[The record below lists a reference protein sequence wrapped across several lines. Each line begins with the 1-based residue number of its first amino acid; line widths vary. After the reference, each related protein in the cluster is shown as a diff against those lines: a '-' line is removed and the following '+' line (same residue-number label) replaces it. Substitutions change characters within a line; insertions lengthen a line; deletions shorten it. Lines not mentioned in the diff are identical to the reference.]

1 MKISL
6 TTTAVTLLLLV
17 GSVSAKT
24 RVVTLDVPG
33 MNCAACPIT
42 VKKALT
48 RIAGVNEVDVDLE
61 KWRAVVTYDDARTSV
76 AALTKATSEAGYP
89 STVKER

>member
-1 MKISL
+1 
-6 TTTAVTLLLLV
+6 
-17 GSVSAKT
+17 
-24 RVVTLDVPG
+24 